1 MMQLHLDQQPALID
15 QVHDRLLAAIIDGT
29 LPPGFRL
36 TQESAADMLGVSR
49 QPVSHAL
56 QVLKRRGLLIEHGRK
71 GLAVSAVEAD
81 RVRQLYQVRSA
92 LDVLA
97 AQLSAGRVR
106 AGTLTAHERLEILA
120 IVDAGQALGP
130 DAAITALID
139 ADVAFHS
146 GIYRLSGNSAISET
160 VAEQWPHFRR
170 SMGLVLRGGTRRRQV
185 WVEHQQIVQAIL
197 NGDAVA
203 ATALAQSH
211 AEKAGDDTARRLQAG
226 EVDQA
231 PNTTRPTVKEKLS
244 TSRARLPD
252 ET

>member
-29 LPPGFRL
+29 LPPGSRL

-71 GLAVSAVEAD
+71 GLAVSAIEPN

-97 AQLSAGRVR
+97 VQLSAARVKSG
-106 AGTLTAHERLEILA
+106 AATSAEQSELAA
-120 IVDAGQALGP
+120 IVEAGQALGP
-130 DAAITALID
+130 DAALKTLID

-146 GIYRLSGNSAISET
+146 AIYRLSGNTAISET

-170 SMGLVLRGGTRRRQV
+170 SMGLVLRGGARRKQV
-185 WVEHQQIVQAIL
+185 WGEHSEILHAITA
-197 NGDAVA
+197 GDAVTA
-203 ATALAQSH
+203 AALAKAH
-211 AEKAGDDTARRLQAG
+211 TDKAGEDTARWLELLPGSPAAQAR
-226 EVDQA
+226 A
-231 PNTTRPTVKEKLS
+231 PQLNC
-244 TSRARLPD
+244 AR
-252 ET
+252 